1 MSIDLSTY
9 IAQDRRAALAC
20 GVEYPRRA
28 SGAVMFADVT
38 GFTPLA
44 EALAL
49 AYGPRR
55 GAEELTALLN
65 QVYDAL
71 IAQVERFG
79 GSVVG
84 FSGDAITCWF
94 DDDERRTTNDER
106 RTGDSS
112 GQLSALV
119 VRHSSASLRAT

>member
-1 MSIDLSTY
+1 Y
-9 IAQDRRAALAC
+9 IAQDRHEALAR
-20 GVEYPRRA
+20 GQELPHRT
-28 SGAVMFADVT
+28 SGAAMLADVT

-65 QVYDAL
+65 QVYEAL
-71 IAQVERFG
+71 IAQIERFG

-94 DDDERRTTNDER
+94 DDG
-106 RTGDSS
+106 GDC
-112 GQLSALV
+112 GGGVGDGKEAPP
-119 VRHSSASLRAT
+119 TMP